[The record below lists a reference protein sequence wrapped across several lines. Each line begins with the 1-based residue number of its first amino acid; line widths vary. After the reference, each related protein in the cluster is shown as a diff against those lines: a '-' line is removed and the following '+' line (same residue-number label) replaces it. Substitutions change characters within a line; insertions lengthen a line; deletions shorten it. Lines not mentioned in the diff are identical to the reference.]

1 MSEYP
6 KEIRIDGLNDEQC
19 DMLDLIYACDTS
31 SELKEFL
38 SCLDRREYTM
48 ALSLM
53 TLVMYETIEV
63 EMMEP
68 MKQRN
73 FYPDAVRIINKIKKS

>member
-19 DMLDLIYACDTS
+19 DMLDLIYACDSS

-48 ALSLM
+48 AMSLM

-63 EMMEP
+63 EMIEP
-68 MKQRN
+68 MSKRG
-73 FYPDAVRIINKIKKS
+73 FYPDAVRAINKIKKS

>member
-1 MSEYP
+1 MAEYP
-6 KEIRIDGLNDEQC
+6 KEIKLDGLTEEQC
-19 DMLDLIYACDTS
+19 DMLDLIYACDTMT
-31 SELKEFL
+31 ELKQFL
-38 SCLDRREYTM
+38 SCLDRKEYSM

-53 TLVMYETIEV
+53 QLVMYETIET

>member
-6 KEIRIDGLNDEQC
+6 KEIKLDGLTEEQC
-19 DMLDLIYACDTS
+19 DMLDLIYACDTRA
-31 SELKEFL
+31 ELKQFL
-38 SCLDRREYTM
+38 SCLDRREHAM

-63 EMMEP
+63 EMIQP
-68 MKQRN
+68 MAQRG
-73 FYPDAVRIINKIKKS
+73 FYPDAVRAINKIKNS